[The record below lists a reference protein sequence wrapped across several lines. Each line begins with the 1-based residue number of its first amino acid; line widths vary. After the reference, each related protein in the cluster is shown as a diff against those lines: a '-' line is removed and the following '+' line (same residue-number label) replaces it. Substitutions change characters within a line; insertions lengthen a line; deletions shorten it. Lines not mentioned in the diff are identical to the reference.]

1 MKNALAQATGLL
13 ILALCLTSGCAHY
26 TLGTQGKLS
35 FTTLYVEPVSNKSTL
50 PQAQEILSQQLRD
63 IFEKDGRVTLVN
75 SPQIADATLTVT
87 IKTYRRDVSAV
98 RESDTGLASKFT
110 LTLDSVCALSD
121 NRTHSV
127 LFQNRLVEVQASAF
141 TDNGIPALTG
151 PGNQQQSEYNTVPI
165 LARKLADKVGHVVLD
180 VW

>member
-1 MKNALAQATGLL
+1 M
-13 ILALCLTSGCAHY
+13 
-26 TLGTQGKLS
+26 
-35 FTTLYVEPVSNKSTL
+35 
-50 PQAQEILSQQLRD
+50 
-63 IFEKDGRVTLVN
+63 
-75 SPQIADATLTVT
+75 
-87 IKTYRRDVSAV
+87 
-98 RESDTGLASKFT
+98 
-110 LTLDSVCALSD
+110 CALSD